1 MRFPEGVTISV
12 IIVDEIQSWNVNYIE
27 LIMLGSV
34 SVLMALIHWRHFV
47 KKLGF
52 QIPAEVRLDRFEVEC
67 SPSLCVHPMEET
79 DESLF

>member
-52 QIPAEVRLDRFEVEC
+52 QIPAEVGQIRSRMLAEFVRAPHGGD
-67 SPSLCVHPMEET
+67 
-79 DESLF
+79 